1 MEIRALRVPRLRTVE
16 AEGSERH
23 PTWTELFYDLVFVVA
38 VAALGRRLLEDGSWS
53 GVLGFVGLF
62 IPVWWAW
69 AGFTFYADRYD
80 TDDLGQ
86 RLLTIAQM
94 CTIALMAASVSGTQA
109 DSSVVFAL
117 SYVGAR
123 AILNVMY
130 LRAGHHVPETRQL
143 VSGYIRGDSVATLVW
158 VVSVFVPSPARF
170 VLWGVGLAISFY
182 TPYAVR
188 KIQAKV
194 PLDTSHL
201 PERMGL
207 FIILVFGESIA
218 AVVAGLAEQ
227 TWAFQPTLLA
237 VLAVLVAT
245 GLWWVYF
252 DNLEGSVVRRLAG
265 QKTAWKPTVWI
276 YAHLPL
282 AIALTA
288 TGNGLEN
295 LVAHPAHDPLHAL
308 PAPDR
313 WLLAGGM
320 AFTLLAMALIQI
332 ATVST
337 RPWRHAARARHR
349 TAGAIAAIVL
359 GAVGGYLTVE
369 LFALAAAAIAA
380 GQVAADLLSDHRGRP
395 SRAGAQ

>member
-1 MEIRALRVPRLRTVE
+1 MLRQLAQRLRDTDRRVTKCL
-16 AEGSERH
+16 AAGSMD
-23 PTWTELFYDLVFVVA
+23 T
-38 VAALGRRLLEDGSWS
+38 EDGVEVRATRARLWPTRHLLTLRCVVRLGYLQWRS
-53 GVLGFVGLF
+53 GWKSELYASRGFERWRPRGANGIRPGPSSSTISCSSLRWQRSVAGCWRTAVGVECSSFVGLF

-80 TDDLGQ
+80 TDDVGQ

-94 CTIALMAASVSGTQA
+94 CTIVLMAASVSGAQA

-123 AILNVMY
+123 TILNVMY
-130 LRAGHHVPETRQL
+130 FRAGHHVPETRQL
-143 VSGYIRGDSVATLVW
+143 VTGYIRGDSVATLVW

-227 TWAFQPTLLA
+227 TWAFQPTLL
-237 VLAVLVAT
+237 
-245 GLWWVYF
+245 G
-252 DNLEGSVVRRLAG
+252 
-265 QKTAWKPTVWI
+265 
-276 YAHLPL
+276 
-282 AIALTA
+282 
-288 TGNGLEN
+288 
-295 LVAHPAHDPLHAL
+295 
-308 PAPDR
+308 
-313 WLLAGGM
+313 
-320 AFTLLAMALIQI
+320 
-332 ATVST
+332 
-337 RPWRHAARARHR
+337 RARRAGCYRPLVGVLRQLGRLGRTPSGRAEDSVETHR
-349 TAGAIAAIVL
+349 V
-359 GAVGGYLTVE
+359 
-369 LFALAAAAIAA
+369 
-380 GQVAADLLSDHRGRP
+380 DLRPPPPRDRPDGDRKWTGESRRP
-395 SRAGAQ
+395 SCP